1 MNDMYENS
9 EMDQMPKLK
18 SMLLAMDNLRYY
30 ADILRGE
37 ILMQLAQ
44 HYTIVVLSPD
54 IGEKLAKERG
64 YVIHPNISYIQ
75 YRTGNHGILNF
86 FNTLRY
92 ALIRTYDSFAAT
104 YDWYYKRQTLPLVK
118 RTLIYVGKI
127 LPRWFPTPG
136 FFTVLEMLFV
146 TPTEQFRDLVRK
158 YSPTLMVTMTPG
170 FVPFEA
176 ELVLGA
182 KTMGIPTV
190 AIYVSFDNPYNQGKF
205 LRKTNYVFAWSDD
218 MKKDMNT
225 FLGYDDKNIFITGCI
240 RFDHYI
246 RDDKENRIR
255 SRKDFLLSK
264 KLDPSKKTIMY
275 ATSTPRA
282 FPWRKEFMDQFM
294 QLKKEK
300 LLAGDPNIL
309 VRIHPVDIWEPYQE
323 YIGMPGVCIEKA
335 GKEVIPDAKA
345 PTKKIKTEMDDEDR
359 KNLTETMKYSNV
371 VVNCFSTTTLEASLF
386 DTPSVSIAFP
396 KGAEVA
402 LEYETPKFFIE
413 SNGISVALNNEE
425 LKNAINAYLENPSL
439 HQEGRKHLVARFL
452 QFTDG
457 MNWKRTADAI
467 EEIIEKHNKLT

>member
-1 MNDMYENS
+1 MYENS
-9 EMDQMPKLK
+9 RMPKIK
-18 SMLLAMDNLRYY
+18 SIFLTIDNLRYY
-30 ADILRGE
+30 SDILRGE
-37 ILMQLAQ
+37 IIIQLAEQ
-44 HYTIVVLSPD
+44 YTVVVLSPD
-54 IGEKLAKERG
+54 IDETLAKERG
-64 YVIHPNISYIQ
+64 YYIHPNIIYTQ
-75 YRTGNHGILNF
+75 YRTGNHNIINF

-92 ALIRTYDSFAAT
+92 GLVRTYDSFAAT
-104 YDWYYKRQTLPLVK
+104 SDWYYKRQTLPFVK
-118 RTLIYVGKI
+118 RTLVRVGKI
-127 LPRWFPTPG
+127 FPTWFPTPG
-136 FFTVLEMLFV
+136 FFTTLEMLFI
-146 TPTEQFRDLVRK
+146 TPTDQFRDLAKR
-158 YSPTLMVTMTPG
+158 YSPSLMVTMTPG

-182 KTMGIPTV
+182 KTMNIPTV

-218 MKKDMNT
+218 MKKDT
-225 FLGYDDKNIFITGCI
+225 KAFLKYDDKNIFITGCI
-240 RFDHYI
+240 RFDHYAK
-246 RDDKENRIR
+246 DDKENRIR

-264 KLDPSKKTIMY
+264 NLDTNKKTVMY

-282 FPWRKEFMDQFM
+282 FPWRKEFMDQLM
-294 QLKKEK
+294 QLKKKK

-309 VRIHPVDIWEPYQE
+309 VRIHPVDVWEPYQE
-323 YIGMPGVCIEKA
+323 YIGMQGVHIEKA

-413 SNGISVALNNEE
+413 SNGIAVAKNNEE
-425 LKNAINAYLENPSL
+425 LKNMINTYLENPSL
-439 HQEGRKHLVARFL
+439 HKEGRKHIVARFL

-457 MNWKRTADAI
+457 LSWKRAADAI
-467 EEIIEKHNKLT
+467 DEIVKKHSAK